1 MFIEIKNKDKTDGL
15 IKLQNQS
22 IILNLLSML
31 ILFLVLLVERNYQ
44 IKEIFSSYLS
54 DYHNVNFLF
63 DVILLLPMCLNYFLI
78 LKTFNQI
85 KLKKLNKIIRHTLN
99 IGFLLWLIL
108 ATISESHITLDE
120 IAIAFYL
127 FFLMDLLFTLKLKN
141 TLSEI
146 DLTMDTKLFFM
157 FGFILSLVILFFF
170 YFSNNLSFYGVSI
183 FFIFLG
189 VYISLILMN
198 IYFIF
203 NVLFKSTKAKEI

>member
-198 IYFIF
+198 IYFMF
-203 NVLFKSTKAKEI
+203 NVLIKSTKAKEI

>member
-54 DYHNVNFLF
+54 DYNNVNFLF

-198 IYFIF
+198 IYFMF
-203 NVLFKSTKAKEI
+203 NVLIKSTKAKEI

>member
-1 MFIEIKNKDKTDGL
+1 MFVEIKNKEKIDGL

-31 ILFLVLLVERNYQ
+31 ILFLVLLIERNYH

-85 KLKKLNKIIRHTLN
+85 KLKKLNKIIRHILN

-108 ATISESHITLDE
+108 TTISESHITLDE

-146 DLTMDTKLFFM
+146 DLTMDTKLFFT

-170 YFSNNLSFYGVSI
+170 YFSNNLSLYGVSI

-198 IYFIF
+198 IYFMF
-203 NVLFKSTKAKEI
+203 NVLIKSTKVKEI

>member
-1 MFIEIKNKDKTDGL
+1 
-15 IKLQNQS
+15 
-22 IILNLLSML
+22 
-31 ILFLVLLVERNYQ
+31 
-44 IKEIFSSYLS
+44 
-54 DYHNVNFLF
+54 
-63 DVILLLPMCLNYFLI
+63 
-78 LKTFNQI
+78 
-85 KLKKLNKIIRHTLN
+85 
-99 IGFLLWLIL
+99 L